1 MKSGRRNP
9 TEYLAL
15 EFGEPRPFVH
25 TGWQPSEDGKTY
37 VAPGTPSLPAYK
49 PKRVTELMA
58 EYVAEDLSLDQLAV
72 QVGLSKFH
80 FDRLFKRA
88 IGLSS
93 SRYH

>member
-1 MKSGRRNP
+1 M
-9 TEYLAL
+9 EYLAL

-58 EYVAEDLSLDQLAV
+58 EHVAEDLSLDQLAV
-72 QVGLSKFH
+72 QVGLSNFISID
-80 FDRLFKRA
+80 FSNAPLVSRLRGIIELRLKEA
-88 IGLSS
+88 
-93 SRYH
+93 